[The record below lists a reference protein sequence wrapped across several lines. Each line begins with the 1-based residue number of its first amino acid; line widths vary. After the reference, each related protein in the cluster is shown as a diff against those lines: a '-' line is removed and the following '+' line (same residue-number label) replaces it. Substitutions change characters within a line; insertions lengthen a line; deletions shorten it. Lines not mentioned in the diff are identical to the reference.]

1 MRRLRVNLVLDP
13 AVPRP
18 LGTLAADGPRLFFEF
33 APEFLADWLPVSPFV
48 LERRAGIQEHADR
61 DFERLHGIFYD
72 AMPDGWGRL
81 LQDRAFARLGIA
93 QHDITPLDRL
103 AAVGSAGIGALAFDP
118 AIDLDAGEHAAR
130 LPSLDERAE
139 RAEDRWRWR
148 PELAQVADHAA
159 RLYQGV
165 AEEVLPALLAG
176 GGSPGGARPKV
187 LAAVAFRDGGD
198 GGSPDVV
205 AGGYPE
211 LAGRASEI
219 PEGYE
224 PWIIKFPAQN
234 DGPDAGAVESAYAG
248 MAREAGIDMPP
259 TFLFGVRDGRRFF
272 GIQRFDRVGPGF
284 AQRLHVHT
292 LGGLIHADYRTPS
305 CDYRDFIAT
314 TLHLTQSVAE
324 SAKAVRRMV
333 FNVLAHNRDD
343 HVRNFAFTMDALGGW
358 RLSPAYDVTFSAGL
372 NGEHT
377 TSVNGSGARPSR
389 AGMQQVAEEAGSVPA
404 ARVREIIEEV
414 RAAVERWPEF
424 ADAAGVPRLRRATI
438 RQALAEVDRLA
449 GPHA

>member
-13 AVPRP
+13 AVPRF

-33 APEFLADWLPVSPFV
+33 APEFLADWLPVSPFA
-48 LERRAGIQEHADR
+48 LERRAGIQEHPDR
-61 DFERLHGIFYD
+61 DFERLHGIFFD

-81 LQDRAFARLGIA
+81 LQDRAFTRLGIA
-93 QHDITPLDRL
+93 QHDITPLDRD
-103 AAVGSAGIGALAFDP
+103 V
-118 AIDLDAGEHAAR
+118 
-130 LPSLDERAE
+130 ERPD
-139 RAEDRWRWR
+139 DRWRWR

-159 RLYQGV
+159 RLCRGV

-187 LAAVAFRDGGD
+187 LAAVAFRDGGNER
-198 GGSPDVV
+198 SPHVV

-234 DGPDAGAVESAYAG
+234 DGRDAGAVESAYAE
-248 MAREAGIDMPP
+248 MARAAGIDVPP

-305 CDYRDFIAT
+305 CDYREFIAT

-343 HVRNFAFTMDALGGW
+343 HVRNFAFTMDARSEW
-358 RLSPAYDVTFSAGL
+358 RLSPAYDLTFSACARSSKKCALPLSGGRSSPML
-372 NGEHT
+372 RACRARDGRQFARRSRMWT
-377 TSVNGSGARPSR
+377 GSRDRAHSGSR
-389 AGMQQVAEEAGSVPA
+389 AAP
-404 ARVREIIEEV
+404 
-414 RAAVERWPEF
+414 F
-424 ADAAGVPRLRRATI
+424 NRLH
-438 RQALAEVDRLA
+438 QFDPYSQSL
-449 GPHA
+449 